1 MNRRIGLFAV
11 GAMTAVAI
19 AGCAAPTVDQGEA
32 TGESQDML
40 LAGRRLSQTEAASL
54 IRSAGF
60 PSSVV
65 GKMLC
70 TIKYESNFYERAS
83 NKNRNGSVDYGLF
96 QINSLHLGNGGCPSS
111 SSGLYTASTNAKC
124 AYQVYKS
131 QGVTAW
137 YGYQKHKSE
146 CDRTPAPA
154 TSSTKPPAGDDD
166 SSADDSGSDTT
177 ADGGC
182 YSGTL
187 SDMVDANACVESKFD
202 GDWYQ
207 CHEGKWYSGGNAS
220 SGPYGACSA
229 STSL

>member
-1 MNRRIGLFAV
+1 
-11 GAMTAVAI
+11 MTAFAI
-19 AGCAAPTVDQGEA
+19 AGCASPTVDQTEG

-40 LAGRRLSQTEAASL
+40 LSGRRLSTTEAASL

-60 PSSVV
+60 PSNEV

-83 NKNRNGSVDYGLF
+83 NKNTNGSVDYGLF
-96 QINSLHLGNGGCPSS
+96 QINSVHLGNSGCPSS

-124 AYQVYKS
+124 AYQVFKA
-131 QGVTAW
+131 QGNNAW
-137 YGYQKHKSE
+137 YGYQKHKAE

-154 TSSTKPPAGDDD
+154 TSSASPPAGDDD
-166 SSADDSGSDTT
+166 SDSSSSSTDDSGSDTT

-187 SDMVDANACVESKFD
+187 ADMVDAHACVQSKFD

-207 CHEGKWYSGGNAS
+207 CSEGKWYGGGSSS
-220 SGPYGACSA
+220 SGPYGACTS